1 VAEEIE
7 RKFLLTAVPGAEVL
21 GPGRRL
27 RQGYVAVDGAVEV
40 RVRIDDGGAV
50 LTVKAGSGLAR
61 TEVELP
67 LDGADADA
75 LWAHTAGRRIE
86 KRRHRCALGDDG
98 PVAEVDL
105 FDGDLDG
112 LAVVEV
118 EFPDAGA
125 AAAFE
130 PPPWFGRELTGEGGW
145 SNADLARFGRPPG

>member
-1 VAEEIE
+1 
-7 RKFLLTAVPGAEVL
+7 
-21 GPGRRL
+21 
-27 RQGYVAVDGAVEV
+27 
-40 RVRIDDGGAV
+40 
-50 LTVKAGSGLAR
+50 
-61 TEVELP
+61 
-67 LDGADADA
+67 
-75 LWAHTAGRRIE
+75 
-86 KRRHRCALGDDG
+86 
-98 PVAEVDL
+98 VAEVDL

>member
-1 VAEEIE
+1 MAEEIE
-7 RKFLLTAVPGAEVL
+7 RKFLLTAVPGAEAL

-40 RVRIDDGGAV
+40 RVRVDESAAV

-67 LDGADADA
+67 LDADAADA
-75 LWAHTAGRRIE
+75 LWAHTEGRRIE
-86 KRRHRCALGDDG
+86 KRRHRCALDG
-98 PVAEVDL
+98 SLVAEVDL

-118 EFPDAGA
+118 EFPDADA

-130 PPPWFGRELTGEGGW
+130 PPPWFGREVTGEAGW
-145 SNADLARFGRPPG
+145 SNADLARFGRPG